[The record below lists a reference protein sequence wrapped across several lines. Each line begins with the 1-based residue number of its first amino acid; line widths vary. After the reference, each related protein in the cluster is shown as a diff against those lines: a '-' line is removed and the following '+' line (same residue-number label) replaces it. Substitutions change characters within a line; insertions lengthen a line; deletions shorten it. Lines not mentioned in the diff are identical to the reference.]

1 MKNINIKYDVI
12 VVGGGHAGA
21 EAALA
26 SARYGAKTLLV
37 TIAADDIATMPCNP
51 AVGGIAK
58 SHLVF
63 ELDALGGEIG
73 RNADYTGIQFRILNT
88 KKGPAVRAN
97 RVQCDKFAYADRMAM
112 VVATTPGLDIIESTV
127 KAIDVRNGSLRGIIL
142 GDGTSVF
149 SKTVVITPGT
159 YLKGRI
165 HIGDMVRSGGRGDV
179 HSADDLSQS
188 LSDLGF
194 EMARLKTGTPPRIH
208 KDSIDYSKMQL
219 QPGIDPAPFFSWQA
233 GKTVERGQWRE
244 DSGECSVGGSSRI
257 SQKCACGTATK
268 SIDAHL
274 GDMRRLD
281 NNKEMFHVEQ
291 LAGDGENVPR
301 GTIGQKLEE
310 SILNTQDQDP
320 IDNDEMHANNGQSQQ
335 FGRCKNINS
344 HKSSATFSESQRK
357 DSTAPYMHNIR
368 YMNHLYC
375 SCNMPSASE
384 KLGLLPSTIESA
396 LRPWQP
402 GGNQIPCY
410 LTHTTEDTHQIISD
424 NLEKSSLYGGAIE
437 GTGVRYCPS
446 IEDKIVKF
454 SDAKSHHVFI
464 EPEGRTTNLVYPN
477 GTSNSLPED
486 IQKKMIQSIPGLE
499 KAEIIEWA
507 YAIEYDFVD
516 PTQLTHSLETK
527 QVEGLFM
534 AGQINGTTG
543 YEEAAAQ
550 GFVAGVNA
558 ARKSLGES
566 NWTIGRSEAYIG
578 VLIDDLVTKGTDE
591 PYRMFTSRA
600 EHRLILRQD
609 NARFRLLERAAG
621 LGIVSGDHLD
631 ESRKFDVM
639 ITNEIE
645 RLENSYISQTS
656 MAQFLRR
663 PENHYCDLPQSG
675 ISLPQVVI
683 EQVEI
688 KIKYDGYI
696 KREQRRI
703 EKVGELEHKRIPAGI
718 DYWDIKTISYE
729 SREKLSRIRPESIA
743 QAMRIP
749 GISPADIAI
758 LAIAS
763 K

>member
-1 MKNINIKYDVI
+1 MGDRIIMKTDRQYDVI
-12 VVGGGHAGA
+12 VVGGGHAGS

-37 TIAADDIATMPCNP
+37 TISATDIATMPCNP

-73 RNADYTGIQFRILNT
+73 RNADYTGIQFRVLNT

-97 RVQCDKFAYADRMAM
+97 RVQCDKFAYSNRMAM

-127 KAIDVRNGSLRGIIL
+127 RSIDVKNGSLRGIIL
-142 GDGTSVF
+142 GDGTEVS

-165 HIGDMVRSGGRGDV
+165 HIGDKVRPGGRGDV

-188 LSDLGF
+188 LSELDF
-194 EMARLKTGTPPRIH
+194 KMARLKTGTPPRID
-208 KDSIDYSKMQL
+208 KDSIDYSKMDL
-219 QPGIDPAPFFSWQA
+219 QPGINPAPFFSWQA
-233 GKTVERGQWRE
+233 AQESAASRE
-244 DSGECSVGGSSRI
+244 KRADEGDRMPEVGGSS
-257 SQKCACGTATK
+257 ATLYQ
-268 SIDAHL
+268 AHL
-274 GDMRRLD
+274 GDMRILD
-281 NNKEMFHVEQ
+281 NDQSRLFHVEQ
-291 LAGDGENVPR
+291 SNGDAKNVPR
-301 GTIGQKLEE
+301 GTI
-310 SILNTQDQDP
+310 
-320 IDNDEMHANNGQSQQ
+320 
-335 FGRCKNINS
+335 
-344 HKSSATFSESQRK
+344 
-357 DSTAPYMHNIR
+357 DSTAQAQSTISNLQATKDQRPATSNK
-368 YMNHLYC
+368 
-375 SCNMPSASE
+375 P
-384 KLGLLPSTIESA
+384 PSTTNHSTCHTPKLLSRKPSTNSA
-396 LRPWQP
+396 LRPWAP
-402 GGNQIPCY
+402 GENQIPCY
-410 LTHTTEDTHQIISD
+410 LTHTTENTHQIISD
-424 NLEKSSLYGGAIE
+424 NLERSSLYGGAIE

-464 EPEGRTTNLVYPN
+464 EPEGRYTNLIYPN

-486 IQKKMIQSIPGLE
+486 VQKLMIQSIPGLE
-499 KAEIIEWA
+499 KALILEWG

-527 QVEGLFM
+527 QVENLFM

-558 ARKSLGES
+558 ARKSMGES
-566 NWTIGRSEAYIG
+566 TWTIGRSEAYIG

-600 EHRLILRQD
+600 EHRLLLRQD
-609 NARFRLLERAAG
+609 NARFRLLERSSE
-621 LGIVSGDHLD
+621 LGIVSSDHLD
-631 ESRKFDVM
+631 ESRIYKDMVK
-639 ITNEIE
+639 NEID
-645 RLENSYISQTS
+645 RLEKTYISQNS
-656 MAQFLRR
+656 IAQLLRR
-663 PENHYCDLPQSG
+663 PENHYCDLP
-675 ISLPQVVI
+675 ISDIGLPQVVI

-688 KIKYDGYI
+688 EVKYAGYI
-696 KREQRRI
+696 QRELRKI
-703 EKVGELEHKRIPAGI
+703 EKVKDLEHQRIANDI
-718 DYWDIKTISYE
+718 DYWSIKTISYE

-758 LAIAS
+758 LAIAA